1 MPAFT
6 PKGGYNLTMTQVDLI
21 LYALNAIEMTDA
33 EDNERRKIA
42 EEFYCANLDPLPYS
56 PYEDPYANYCDI

>member
-6 PKGGYNLTMTQVDLI
+6 PRGGYNLTITQVDLI
-21 LYALNAIEMTDA
+21 LYALNAIEMNDA

-42 EEFYCANLDPLPYS
+42 AEFYNASDNTEPNYT
-56 PYEDPYANYCDI
+56 EDPYANYCDI

>member
-6 PKGGYNLTMTQVDLI
+6 PMSGYNLTPIQIDLI
-21 LYALNAIEMTDA
+21 LYALNQVELNDV

-42 EEFYCANLDPLPYS
+42 DVFYTAEPTNYS
-56 PYEDPYANYCDI
+56 EDPYANYCDI

>member
-6 PKGGYNLTMTQVDLI
+6 PKGGYNLTITQVDLI
-21 LYALNAIEMTDA
+21 LYALNAIEMNDA

-42 EEFYCANLDPLPYS
+42 EEFYNASDNTEPNYN
-56 PYEDPYANYCDI
+56 EDPYANYCDI